1 MILSNFH
8 THTIF
13 CDGRDTAEAMAD
25 EAIRLG
31 FSQLGFSGHMDPDIH
46 MDINAYYKEISR
58 LKEKYRG
65 RLDIL
70 MGVELDNLYDPHAA
84 EGAEY
89 VIGSTHFLDI
99 DSEIP
104 MSVDNSEEMM
114 ETLCREYFGGD
125 YYRLAK
131 AYYELEAKVY
141 DRLRCT
147 FVGHFDLV
155 VRFNDSMHFLDE
167 EDPRYLGPALEAM
180 KYLVSEGVPFEINC
194 GAYNRKRKKDFYP
207 CRTLLKALHDMGGEI
222 LINSDAHQKEL
233 LSGGFQD
240 AVQAAKSCGFTHT
253 NILQHD
259 RDGKVV
265 MRQQKLGA

>member
-46 MDINAYYKEISR
+46 MDINAYYKEIKR
-58 LKEKYRG
+58 LREKYRG

-70 MGVELDNLYDPHAA
+70 MGVELDNLYDPHVA

-155 VRFNDSMHFLDE
+155 VRFNDSMHF
-167 EDPRYLGPALEAM
+167 
-180 KYLVSEGVPFEINC
+180 
-194 GAYNRKRKKDFYP
+194 
-207 CRTLLKALHDMGGEI
+207 
-222 LINSDAHQKEL
+222 
-233 LSGGFQD
+233 
-240 AVQAAKSCGFTHT
+240 
-253 NILQHD
+253 
-259 RDGKVV
+259 
-265 MRQQKLGA
+265 